1 MKAPIRRTNEE
12 ITEIYRRHSV
22 TVYRV
27 CYMFL
32 KNVPDTEDAV
42 QTVFLKLVRSGPA
55 LADEEHEKAW
65 LIVTAQN
72 HCKNALKYWWK
83 RKRSAFGQISERLY
97 VQKSPSGEVMEMLL
111 ALPDKY
117 KIVLYLFYY
126 EGYSSKEISNLLGMK
141 DSTVRARLRNGR
153 KQLHYK
159 LTGGHPHENRAIM
172 EGLDG
177 CSNAQRNA
185 EG

>member
-1 MKAPIRRTNEE
+1 MKVPIRRTNEE
-12 ITEIYRRHSV
+12 ITEIYRRHV
-22 TVYRV
+22 DTVYRV

-42 QTVFLKLVRSGPA
+42 QSVFLKLIRSGPRF
-55 LADEEHEKAW
+55 ADGEHEKAW

-83 RKRSAFGQISERLY
+83 RKRSDFSRISEGFF
-97 VQKSPSGEVMEMLL
+97 VQKPPTGEVLEMLL

-126 EGYSSKEISNLLGMK
+126 EGYSSKEISSLIGIK
-141 DSTVRARLRNGR
+141 DSTVRARLRIGR
-153 KQLHYK
+153 KHLQFK
-159 LTGGHPHENRAIM
+159 LTGGHSHEDRAI
-172 EGLDG
+172 ERIDG
-177 CSNAQRNA
+177 CPNAQRNA
-185 EG
+185 ES

>member
-1 MKAPIRRTNEE
+1 MKVPLQRTNEE
-12 ITEIYRRHSV
+12 IADIYRRQV
-22 TVYRV
+22 DTVYRV

-42 QTVFLKLVRSGPA
+42 QSVFLKLIRSGPRFK
-55 LADEEHEKAW
+55 DGEHEKAW

-83 RKRSAFGQISERLY
+83 RKRAAFSRIFEGFY
-97 VQKSPSGEVMEMLL
+97 VQKPPSGEILELLL

-126 EGYSSKEISNLLGMK
+126 EGYSSKEISSLIGIK
-141 DSTVRARLRNGR
+141 DSTVRARLRIGR
-153 KQLHYK
+153 NHLQIN
-159 LTGGHPHENRAIM
+159 LTGGHTYEDSAV
-172 EGLDG
+172 EKLD
-177 CSNAQRNA
+177 
-185 EG
+185 